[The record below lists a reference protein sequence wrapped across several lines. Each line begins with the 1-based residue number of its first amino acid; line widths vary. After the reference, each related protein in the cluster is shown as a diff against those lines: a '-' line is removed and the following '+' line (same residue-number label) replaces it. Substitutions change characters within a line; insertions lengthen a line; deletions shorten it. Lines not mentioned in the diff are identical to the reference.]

1 MIIINIIIE
10 LLTSDTKPLFQV
22 YAMAAALIV
31 DDSKFM
37 RKIIRD
43 SLESGGH
50 KILDEAD
57 NGADGIEKYKTL
69 RPDFVTMDITMGGLD
84 GMKAVQAISEYDP
97 KARIIVISALNER
110 TIKMNDQAIHAS
122 AYVQKPFD
130 KEELLKTIKGLLG

>member
-1 MIIINIIIE
+1 
-10 LLTSDTKPLFQV
+10 
-22 YAMAAALIV
+22 MAAALIV

-50 KILDEAD
+50 KILAEAD
-57 NGADGIEKYKTL
+57 NGADGVEKYKTL
-69 RPDFVTMDITMGGLD
+69 KPDFVTMDITMGGLD
-84 GMKAVQAISEYDP
+84 GMKAVQAISECDP

-110 TIKMNDQAIHAS
+110 TIKMNDQTIHAS

-130 KEELLKTIKGLLG
+130 KEELLKIIKGILA